1 MTLNYASVQCVLRM
15 RSTVMLG
22 RRRLSRKALK
32 QSTLFDIPMA
42 PPDGVLGLTET
53 FNADENPNKI
63 NLTVGVYKDGWGQV
77 TTFPSVAQAQK
88 IIDMDVGMNT
98 DLSYLPISGCEDFK
112 KHTINFLYR
121 DSCPQDGPALIKN
134 DRISFIQTLSGT
146 GVLAV
151 ASRLLSSF
159 ISKKIWI
166 PKPSWPNH
174 TNIFTQNGFTNPRFY
189 SYYDRGDLTIGR
201 WLQELRHEVG
211 KDSNTKTPHC
221 IVLHACCHNPT
232 GLDPTKKQWEDIMDT
247 IYELGM
253 IPIID
258 MAYQGL
264 ESGKLIDDAYL
275 LRLCLDS
282 SRYRSWDNGLYLCQS
297 FAKNMGLY
305 GERVGSLSIVAPEHV
320 PGVKEVLDSQLKQ
333 IIRSMYSSP
342 PGYGSRVAK
351 LVLSNDKLKYQWY
364 SDVETMVNRLKSVR
378 EMIHERLQWEEI
390 VNFEQQHGMFYFTK
404 LGPDIV
410 KKLREQYSIYLTNDG
425 RMSLSGVNKS
435 NVDYLCNSIKAV
447 TSSKTLL

>member
-1 MTLNYASVQCVLRM
+1 
-15 RSTVMLG
+15 
-22 RRRLSRKALK
+22 
-32 QSTLFDIPMA
+32 
-42 PPDGVLGLTET
+42 
-53 FNADENPNKI
+53 
-63 NLTVGVYKDGWGQV
+63 
-77 TTFPSVAQAQK
+77 
-88 IIDMDVGMNT
+88 
-98 DLSYLPISGCEDFK
+98 
-112 KHTINFLYR
+112 
-121 DSCPQDGPALIKN
+121 
-134 DRISFIQTLSGT
+134 
-146 GVLAV
+146 
-151 ASRLLSSF
+151 
-159 ISKKIWI
+159 
-166 PKPSWPNH
+166 
-174 TNIFTQNGFTNPRFY
+174 
-189 SYYDRGDLTIGR
+189 
-201 WLQELRHEVG
+201 
-211 KDSNTKTPHC
+211 
-221 IVLHACCHNPT
+221 
-232 GLDPTKKQWEDIMDT
+232 MDT

-275 LRLCLDS
+275 LRLCLDT